1 MSMQSEQM
9 RQRKRERKRLEREE
23 MRRSRQPSLPVGI
36 AVSVGWR
43 RRVVPD
49 DEAQMCAPRGEFDLL
64 LPRRTAALFRAAMQ
78 KARKEAG
85 RQLLPGECL
94 ARIAK
99 NFVDTWGPI
108 LRAEAT
114 QELARRTLPE
124 PVPSPSSWTAGAW
137 RWKEGGSG

>member
-23 MRRSRQPSLPVGI
+23 MRRSRQPSPPVGI

-43 RRVVPD
+43 REVEPD
-49 DEAQMCAPRGEFDLL
+49 NEAQMCAPRGELDLL

-85 RQLLPGECL
+85 RQLSPGECL

-114 QELARRTLPE
+114 QELASPTGPVSLP
-124 PVPSPSSWTAGAW
+124 PPW
-137 RWKEGGSG
+137 RPGQRM